1 MATLTRSRS
10 GRFVS
15 ARRRSSVARRS
26 SPAVVVVGGGTRR
39 GSRRGRSRRRG
50 AGGMSLGKLLVAG
63 VALGYV
69 GRAGGMAA
77 GIASKVPGN
86 KTFGGPA
93 ALGIACFAIDKWV
106 KPNPWLRAAGVIG
119 IAAAALKVGEQN
131 TAFQWVGDDDVGIDL
146 AGDADLMD
154 VDDLDDGDDDE

>member
-15 ARRRSSVARRS
+15 TRRRSSVVRRS

-39 GSRRGRSRRRG
+39 GSRRGRSRRG
-50 AGGMSLGKLLVAG
+50 GGMSIGKLLVAG

-106 KPNPWLRAAGVIG
+106 KPNPWLKAAGVIG

-154 VDDLDDGDDDE
+154 DDIDVGDDE